1 MNRREK
7 FVKLANSRVNKAL
20 KEIKLIGNLA
30 NKTYYEYTNAD
41 IDKMFNALKKEIRSS
56 QDRFGSNNNRSE
68 QSFSIE

>member
-30 NKTYYEYTNAD
+30 NKTYYEYSTAD

-56 QDRFGSNNNRSE
+56 QDRFSSNNNRSE